1 LTAPATTSYVCSA
14 LKPVIPDVSIRG
26 YERPEM
32 ADCRPYLTIFEWRL
46 FLLGLRYRPQLWS
59 KENGTPSASNRR

>member
-26 YERPEM
+26 YEWPEM
-32 ADCRPYLTIFEWRL
+32 AALGRSRAPTI
-46 FLLGLRYRPQLWS
+46 
-59 KENGTPSASNRR
+59 